1 MNWKALTSSK
11 SCAMILCYEY
21 KYRWKNKM
29 HLKITQERKF
39 KVIVYLEMSENEKR
53 RLHKKA
59 F

>member
-1 MNWKALTSSK
+1 
-11 SCAMILCYEY
+11 
-21 KYRWKNKM
+21 M

-39 KVIVYLEMSENEKR
+39 KVKVYLEMSENEKR

>member
-1 MNWKALTSSK
+1 
-11 SCAMILCYEY
+11 
-21 KYRWKNKM
+21 M